1 MGFGEEWIGDGEEWI
16 GDGEMLIRLKVDNL
30 AIVEHAEAEFGGGL
44 TVITGETGAGKS
56 VFMGALTLALGARAD
71 ASAVRDGCKE
81 ARIEAEFYADASAD
95 GFLEGQGLAPC
106 DGGTLLVR
114 RVISASGGSRVWI
127 NDTAT
132 SVQTLRALG
141 DLLVDIHGPNDRRSL
156 VDEDFQRDTLDRY
169 GKVNRSGYAAA
180 WRSYSD
186 LKARRA
192 ALAGTVD
199 VADEI
204 ERLRNSVEEIDAAK
218 LTSDDEDALTARHA
232 AAAHAAEIV
241 EAANAATLALSGDG
255 GDSTYGG
262 GEGVQSAAELL
273 VSAGASLREMSKYHE
288 VAGEWIDELDRI
300 ITSVNELSRTVVDS
314 VSRID
319 ADPDALQA
327 LDDRISLVRRLK
339 RKYSCGTVDELLAL
353 REHRAQKLSDLED
366 RDEKLRELD
375 VQISAAA
382 KEVESMGRKLTSV
395 RQKAGAKLGAAV
407 TEELRGLGFLKA
419 GFSVA
424 LEPHEPD
431 ETGCDRVIYRFEPN
445 PGESARP
452 LAQIASTGE
461 IARVM
466 LAVKAVI
473 AEHDAI
479 PVLVFDE
486 IDSNIGGET
495 GRAVG
500 EKLRAVA
507 KHHQVIAI
515 THLPQSA
522 VYGGRHLV
530 VSKAVSGGRTR
541 SAIREVEGDGRVREI
556 ARMLGG
562 EKATSVVLR
571 HASELLSLAQNGAI

>member
-1 MGFGEEWIGDGEEWI
+1 
-16 GDGEMLIRLKVDNL
+16 MLKRLKVDNL
-30 AIVEHAEAEFGGGL
+30 AIVEHAEAEFGAGL

-71 ASAVRDGCKE
+71 ASAVRDGCRD
-81 ARIEAEFYADASAD
+81 ARIEAEFDAERVDA
-95 GFLEGQGLAPC
+95 FLEEQGLPPC
-106 DGGTLLVR
+106 EGGVLLVR
-114 RVISASGGSRVWI
+114 RVISATGGSRVWI
-127 NDTAT
+127 NDSAT

-169 GKVNRSGYAAA
+169 GKVSRVDYEAVWRTLAELRS
-180 WRSYSD
+180 
-186 LKARRA
+186 RRA
-192 ALAGTVD
+192 ALEGAVD

-204 ERLRNSVEEIDAAK
+204 ERLRNSIEEIDAAQ
-218 LTSDDEDALTARHA
+218 LTDDDEDALTARHA

-241 EAANAATLALSGDG
+241 EAANAATAALTGDG
-255 GDSTYGG
+255 GDMSYGDDG
-262 GEGVQSAAELL
+262 AAASATDLL
-273 VSAGASLREMSKYHE
+273 VSAGGNFREMAKYHE
-288 VAGEWIDELDRI
+288 VASEWIDELDRI
-300 ITSVNELSRTVVDS
+300 ITSIQELSRTVADS
-314 VSRID
+314 TSRID
-319 ADPDALQA
+319 ADPAALQA

-339 RKYSCGTVDELLAL
+339 RKYSCSNVAELLAL
-353 REHRAQKLSDLED
+353 RERRAQRLTDLED
-366 RDEKLRELD
+366 RDEKIKELD
-375 VQISAAA
+375 VQIAATEKA
-382 KEVESMGRKLTSV
+382 VA
-395 RQKAGAKLGAAV
+395 KAGAKLSAARSKAGVRLGSAV
-407 TEELRGLGFLKA
+407 TKELRGLGFLQA

-431 ETGCDRVIYRFEPN
+431 ATGCDHVIYRFEPN
-445 PGESARP
+445 PGESSRP

-466 LAVKAVI
+466 LAMKAVI

-486 IDSNIGGET
+486 IDANLGGET
-495 GRAVG
+495 GHAVG

-507 KHHQVIAI
+507 RHHQVIAI

-522 VYGGRHLV
+522 VYGNQHFV

-541 SAIREVEGDGRVREI
+541 SAIRAVAGEERVREI

-562 EKATSVVLR
+562 EKTTSVVLR
-571 HASELLSLAQNGAI
+571 HAQELLSGSMG